1 MRPFGNAITF
11 ASREERKVPPN
22 YVWPIS
28 NSTTPDEMNT
38 SFGPRIDEDRWDFH
52 DGIDL
57 PAPIGTGIHA
67 MRGGK
72 VHHAGLAGSGGF
84 SSRHVVV
91 RVNDPTEGLVYNVY
105 LHLASIDAA
114 VVTGANVTRGQLVGT
129 VGDDD
134 ATYPHLH
141 MEFRKG
147 TFKQIGSV
155 HPLSYLPYADTTNL
169 SPPVSDRFNRLD
181 AFMAAR
187 LLFHANSKLEGD
199 LRRVEVDLR
208 RGTRLLTTRVVD
220 FDDKSTIVENK
231 GDPFRYVNDIGV
243 EGYQKSNMVEHGRTD
258 LAYGILVRSIPNQ
271 CDGLLARTIDVGG
284 NVATSQVIAV
294 PNQMAVDEF
303 VDFEDGQLPP
313 AGWAK
318 VTSAG
323 GSGTTVS
330 IDASA
335 AHSGTRGLLC
345 IDDSTTE
352 AGTQRAGIQYLLP
365 PGRFEWRAEGWFNP
379 TRLQLAPGQAL
390 YLLYLLSG
398 NRLSAAAR
406 IHNDAGMLRAG
417 LVARD
422 ADNTLRT
429 RDGPATI
436 ALGTWRKWRLELLRL
451 ATRETTA
458 ILYLNGGGRMSEQ
471 ARLDWDSTAHEPSI
485 VRAGI
490 GFSSLGA
497 AATILA
503 DELRLTESELLL

>member
-1 MRPFGNAITF
+1 M
-11 ASREERKVPPN
+11 PPN
-22 YVWPIS
+22 YVWPLS

-57 PAPIGTGIHA
+57 PAPIGTAIHA

-72 VHHAGLAGSGGF
+72 VHHAGPAGSGGF

-114 VVTGANVTRGQLVGT
+114 VVTGASVTQGQLIGT

-147 TFKQIGSV
+147 TVKQIGSV
-155 HPLSYLPYADTTNL
+155 HPLSYLPYADTTNF

-187 LLFHANSKLEGD
+187 LLFGANSKLEGD

-208 RGTRLLTTRVVD
+208 RGTRVLTTRVVD
-220 FDDKSTIVENK
+220 FDDKSTIVEGK
-231 GDPFRYVNDIGV
+231 GDPSATSMTSASRDIKSPTWSSTAGRISPTAFSSGV
-243 EGYQKSNMVEHGRTD
+243 S
-258 LAYGILVRSIPNQ
+258 RSQ
-271 CDGLLARTIDVGG
+271 CDGLLARAIDVGG
-284 NVATSQVIAV
+284 NVATSEVIAV
-294 PNQMAVDEF
+294 PNQTAIDEF

-313 AGWAK
+313 AGWAT

-323 GSGTTVS
+323 GSGTSVS

-352 AGTQRAGIQYLLP
+352 ASTQRAGIEYPLP

-379 TRLQLAPGQAL
+379 TKLELAPVRRCIFSISLAATASAL
-390 YLLYLLSG
+390 RRASTTT
-398 NRLSAAAR
+398 RAR
-406 IHNDAGMLRAG
+406 FGRGSWQEM
-417 LVARD
+417 
-422 ADNTLRT
+422 RT
-429 RDGPATI
+429 IRCERGTVPPSI
-436 ALGTWRKWRLELLRL
+436 ALGSLAQMAIGASAAGDAGDDRRPVSRRRRAHERASPLELGFDGARTIDP
-451 ATRETTA
+451 ARRHR
-458 ILYLNGGGRMSEQ
+458 ILVVGR
-471 ARLDWDSTAHEPSI
+471 RRDDPG
-485 VRAGI
+485 R
-490 GFSSLGA
+490 
-497 AATILA
+497 
-503 DELRLTESELLL
+503 